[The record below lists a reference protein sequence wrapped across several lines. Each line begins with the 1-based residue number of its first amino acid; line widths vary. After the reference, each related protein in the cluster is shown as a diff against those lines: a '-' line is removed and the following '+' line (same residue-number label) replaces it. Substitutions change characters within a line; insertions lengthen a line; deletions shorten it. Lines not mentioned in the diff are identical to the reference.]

1 LFFLAKDYDDRLITF
16 SAREICSENDIA
28 LSTKA
33 QVDCSG
39 YIRSF
44 ALGVRRRN
52 QPSGDKY
59 QHLQRS

>member
-1 LFFLAKDYDDRLITF
+1 LFFLAKDDHDRLVTF
-16 SAREICSENDIA
+16 SAREICGENDIA

-33 QVDCSG
+33 QVDRSG

-44 ALGVRRRN
+44 ALGVCRRY

-59 QHLQRS
+59 QHL